1 MTNKN
6 YDLEADLQSDII
18 DFAKV
23 RGWFVQKIEFV
34 GRRGCMD
41 VLAIRHGK
49 HIFVEVKREGEEP
62 TLQQQKVARE
72 MRSHGADVYAVDSIE
87 QARAILR

>member
-1 MTNKN
+1 MTKE
-6 YDLEADLQSDII
+6 YKLESPLQADII
-18 DFAKV
+18 DYAHV
-23 RGWFVQKIEFV
+23 RGWFCQGLQFK

-49 HIFVEVKREGEEP
+49 HVFMEVKRTGEEP
-62 TLQQQKVARE
+62 TLQQEKVARE
-72 MRSHGADVYAVDSIE
+72 MRSAGATVYAVDSIE